1 MVRGPKFD
9 SVIVLDLDD
18 TLYLES
24 TYVESGLRAVGAWVE
39 GQYGH
44 RGLAL
49 EMIDSFRAGAR
60 QRIFDDALDRAG
72 IIPSPLAISRMLQV
86 YRQHR
91 PDIALADDVLRL
103 FARRPPNV
111 AVAIITDGFL
121 DVQRRKLRALG
132 LHAQG
137 VALAVCTDR
146 WGKSFWKPS
155 RRAFEHVEAFFGVG
169 DGALVYIADN
179 PTKDFQAPSA
189 LGWGTIQI
197 KRAGRLYQT
206 AMIAKAAACEITSFD
221 EMDLT
226 HRRKRSASS
235 SGAENS
241 QRGNGR

>member
-1 MVRGPKFD
+1 
-9 SVIVLDLDD
+9 
-18 TLYLES
+18 
-24 TYVESGLRAVGAWVE
+24 VE

-103 FARRPPNV
+103 FARLPPNV